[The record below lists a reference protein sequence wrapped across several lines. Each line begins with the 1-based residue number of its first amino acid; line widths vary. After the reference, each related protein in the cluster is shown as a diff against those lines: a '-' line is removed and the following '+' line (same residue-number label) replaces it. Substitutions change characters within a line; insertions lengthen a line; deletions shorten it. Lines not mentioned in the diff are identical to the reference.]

1 MPQPPVQPSPIVLIQ
16 ITERSELV
24 LLQTTGVRIGFID
37 YRVEKDHLTIM
48 PEVDQAEELLT
59 AIGGLTLISPK
70 SDHDD
75 NVKTAVATITRI
87 ADRGVVI
94 AKGPRDA

>member
-1 MPQPPVQPSPIVLIQ
+1 
-16 ITERSELV
+16 
-24 LLQTTGVRIGFID
+24 
-37 YRVEKDHLTIM
+37 M

-75 NVKTAVATITRI
+75 LMRTATATILRI
-87 ADRGVVI
+87 GEKRVI
-94 AKGPRDA
+94 VAKGPK

>member
-1 MPQPPVQPSPIVLIQ
+1 MPTPPVQPSPIVLIQ

-75 NVKTAVATITRI
+75 LMRTATATILRI
-87 ADRGVVI
+87 GEKRVI
-94 AKGPRDA
+94 VAKGPK

>member
-1 MPQPPVQPSPIVLIQ
+1 MPVQPSPIVLIQ

-37 YRVEKDHLTIM
+37 YRVERDVLTIL
-48 PEVDQAEELLT
+48 PELDQAQELFE
-59 AIGGLTLISPK
+59 AIGGLRLISPK

-75 NVKTAVATITRI
+75 LVNTATATIIRI
-87 ADRGVVI
+87 GEKRVI
-94 AKGPRDA
+94 VAKGPK